1 MQFSDS
7 MEAHMAYN
15 NTEMCLW
22 WWNVFVY
29 NTIETFVTH

>member
-1 MQFSDS
+1 MQLSAP
-7 MEAHMAYN
+7 MEAYMALK

-29 NTIETFVTH
+29 NIIETSVTL